1 MFYLLSISLCCAIF
15 FMAFAATSVVCMW
28 AGRLARPAA
37 SALAPTTAANL
48 LFTIRI
54 LPVLLASLATFGFVL
69 PALLKFEPRSTSELV
84 GWPLLGLAI
93 LGAIAL
99 IVMSVRAATIL
110 RSTRLVAATWRRHSK
125 KLLLEN
131 IDVPVYC
138 LNGPGHGSVL
148 AVLGFFRPKI
158 FVAKQIVDTLTQ
170 AELMAAVEHERAH
183 VSSFDNLKQLAVKV
197 TRLPNWLNFSGAPNS
212 AWTNASEIAADETAL
227 ASGISV
233 LDLSSALIKVASL
246 SSRAVVGETVAASH
260 LVPVGPESSLQAR
273 VDHLQEILEG
283 DNPLHQAPRQN
294 RIGKIV
300 IPLAIATITYAA
312 CISAVLPWVHEA
324 LEALVR

>member
-1 MFYLLSISLCCAIF
+1 MV
-15 FMAFAATSVVCMW
+15 FAATSVICMW
-28 AGRLARPAA
+28 AGRLARPAT

-93 LGAIAL
+93 MGAIAL
-99 IVMSVRAATIL
+99 IVMSVRAANII
-110 RSTRLVAATWRRHSK
+110 RSTRLVASTWRRHSK

-138 LNGPGHGSVL
+138 LNGPDPGSVL

-158 FVAKQIVDTLTQ
+158 FVAKQIVGTLTQ

-197 TRLPNWLNFSGAPNS
+197 TCLPDWLNFSSAPNS
-212 AWTNASEIAADETAL
+212 AWTNASEVAADEAAL

-233 LDLSSALIKVASL
+233 LDLSSALIKVAAL

-283 DNPLHQAPRQN
+283 DNPLHQAPRRN
-294 RIGKIV
+294 HIGKIV
-300 IPLAIATITYAA
+300 IPLAIAAITYAA